1 MGVCAS
7 APPADGGSA
16 SIPVPV
22 KPAGGSVEWSD
33 DVPSA
38 YTTTSSSA
46 MPSINSAPNIATVRN
61 IVRPSRTHTLS
72 HPTLSHHPSAMPSP
86 RTHAHTHIRTH
97 LPPLHTATSLTSRI
111 AGPSRCHGTVT
122 FSVVKLSIVRSGGHY
137 SEYCEGG
144 GREHGKGEERRCVAN
159 WRLCGR
165 CRVVRADSDSSP
177 DSSNEADAER
187 TNAGAFL
194 FFSLYRVTESFTYI
208 MVF

>member
-61 IVRPSRTHTLS
+61 IVCGILCVCWQCERGV
-72 HPTLSHHPSAMPSP
+72 
-86 RTHAHTHIRTH
+86 
-97 LPPLHTATSLTSRI
+97 RI
-111 AGPSRCHGTVT
+111 EC
-122 FSVVKLSIVRSGGHY
+122 
-137 SEYCEGG
+137 
-144 GREHGKGEERRCVAN
+144 
-159 WRLCGR
+159 
-165 CRVVRADSDSSP
+165 
-177 DSSNEADAER
+177 
-187 TNAGAFL
+187 
-194 FFSLYRVTESFTYI
+194 
-208 MVF
+208 